1 MGQKVHPLGF
11 RLTTTQKHRSVWFAE
26 FQNYPKLIEEDSN
39 SVAPCLG
46 QHTKEILLNQG
57 YSSEEI
63 LNLKI
68 QNHIASA
75 LRRLSLVQEKKRRL
89 SLVKVN
95 LMELK

>member
-1 MGQKVHPLGF
+1 MISWLDQPTTGKLWPIPNIPGF
-11 RLTTTQKHRSVWFAE
+11 
-26 FQNYPKLIEEDSN
+26 PKLIENDSN

-68 QNHIASA
+68 QKIIA
-75 LRRLSLVQEKKRRL
+75 
-89 SLVKVN
+89 
-95 LMELK
+95 